1 VAMPSGGATGSGS
14 GRTCPQCGA
23 GVDDS
28 AARFCP
34 RCGYYVQWSVEA
46 DDPPTEETELPRR
59 QDPPRQSQSDQPT
72 ETWPPRRSTPPDH
85 SDTSPDLRY
94 EPSAAPPHPPAAP
107 PHPPAAPPSQ
117 PPPPREA
124 VSPHSDLE
132 RPCPSCGTGNPPDR
146 TWCQRCGERLA
157 EPDPGPHVPPPPP
170 PPQRSR
176 FGVVVASAAV
186 VLAAVLL
193 VLYLLRDTSEV
204 DPVADES
211 PEAEDAAPVRVDPT
225 SVTASA
231 SSELDPVPDRDLTYF
246 ASNTLDGDPE
256 TAWNHDGSRGTG
268 AGERLTFEF
277 AEPVEVVGLVIV
289 NGYAKSAEVFEQNG
303 RVRDALLI
311 SDSAT
316 VEVTLEDHAES
327 QEIALDVGTTS
338 SLTIEVVAV
347 YPGTTFPDLA
357 VTAVEFL
364 ARP

>member
-1 VAMPSGGATGSGS
+1 MSTPTGGATGSAS

-23 GVDDS
+23 GVDDPT
-28 AARFCP
+28 ARFCP

-59 QDPPRQSQSDQPT
+59 QDPPRQAPSDQPT
-72 ETWPPRRSTPPDH
+72 EAWSPRRSTLPDP
-85 SDTSPDLRY
+85 SDTSPDLRH
-94 EPSAAPPHPPAAP
+94 EPPAVPPRAHPPAV
-107 PHPPAAPPSQ
+107 PPSQ
-117 PPPPREA
+117 PPPPRETVA
-124 VSPHSDLE
+124 PHSDLE

-157 EPDPGPHVPPPPP
+157 EPDPGPHVPPPLP

-176 FGVVVASAAV
+176 WGYVVAGAAV

-204 DPVADES
+204 EPVADES
-211 PEAEDAAPVRVDPT
+211 PEAEDATPVRVDPT

-231 SSELDPVPDRDLTYF
+231 SSELEPVLDRDLTYF

-268 AGERLTFEF
+268 AGERLTFDF
-277 AEPVEVVGLVIV
+277 SEPVEVVGLVIV

-316 VEVTLEDHAES
+316 VEVTLEDHAEG
-327 QEIALDVGTTS
+327 QEFTVDLGTTS
-338 SLTIEVVAV
+338 SVTIEVVAI